1 MRRHDVNFMYEMPPG
16 MKAPETGAN
25 GEAPKME
32 IGEDRKLS
40 HEEKFKF
47 LKGAPKE
54 IEGSAPRVQPF
65 GMEQRNVKCMRCKE
79 WGHQHTD
86 VVCPLFSVAKTEEEL
101 EACES
106 LLFCGSCS
114 SGVALEVLLRRS
126 EPHLPLVFTSLHT
139 ESQRQRSEDRF

>member
-1 MRRHDVNFMYEMPPG
+1 MPLHRHDVNFMYEMPPG
-16 MKAPETGAN
+16 MKAPESGAN

-54 IEGSAPRVQPF
+54 IEGSEVRVQPF
-65 GMEQRNVKCMRCKE
+65 GMEQRNVRCMRCKE

-86 VVCPLFSVAKTEEEL
+86 VVCPLFSVPKTEAEL

-106 LLFCGSCS
+106 YPALL
-114 SGVALEVLLRRS
+114 
-126 EPHLPLVFTSLHT
+126 
-139 ESQRQRSEDRF
+139 